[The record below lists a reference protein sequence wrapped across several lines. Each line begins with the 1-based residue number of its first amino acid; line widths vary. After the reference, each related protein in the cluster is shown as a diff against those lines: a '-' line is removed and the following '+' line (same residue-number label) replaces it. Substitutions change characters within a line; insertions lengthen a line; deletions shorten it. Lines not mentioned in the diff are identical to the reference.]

1 MWRAFLANLEKT
13 FIEIKRY
20 YFNSISGVATL
31 LIFFY
36 LLFFGVKA
44 VGGPSISLSST
55 LDGIIVGYFMWIV
68 FIFSFEG
75 VAWGIIEE
83 AQRGTLEQ
91 VFASPIAFEYQML
104 FRMVSEFLFN
114 NVLLALPLMYLAAFT
129 TGRKIDFDL
138 ATLLYL
144 MIGGTVSAL
153 GIGMILGGIALIF
166 KRISSFI
173 QVVTFGSLSFTMF
186 ETRSLWHRLLPMS
199 QASSMMRALAINNT
213 KFYQFQ
219 FSDHVVLWLVAIG
232 YLLIGFIVFRAFERR
247 AMIVGSLS
255 QY

>member
-1 MWRAFLANLEKT
+1 MWNAFLANLEKM
-13 FIEIKRY
+13 FIEVRRY
-20 YFNSISGVATL
+20 YFNTISSIATL

-44 VGGPSISLSST
+44 VGGPSINLSST

-68 FIFSFEG
+68 FIFSFQG

-91 VFASPIAFEYQML
+91 VFTSPIAFEYQML

-114 NVLLALPLMYLAAFT
+114 NVFLAIPLMYFAAFT
-129 TGRKIDFDL
+129 TGRKIGFDL

-144 MIGGTVSAL
+144 MIGGTISAL

-166 KRISSFI
+166 KRVSSFI
-173 QVVTFGSLSFTMF
+173 QIVTFGSLSFTMF
-186 ETRSLWHRLLPMS
+186 ETQSLWHRLLPMS
-199 QASSMMRALAINNT
+199 QASSMMRALAIDGT
-213 KFYQFQ
+213 RLHQFR
-219 FSDHVVLWLVAIG
+219 FSDHAILWLVALG
-232 YLLIGFIVFRAFERR
+232 YLSVGFIVFRAFERR
-247 AMIVGSLS
+247 AMVVGSLS